1 MYEVTATRKRP
12 QVFDSL
18 VGQDF
23 VVSTI
28 KNAIEAGKIAHAYLF
43 SGPRGVGKTSSAR
56 ILAKMLNCVHGPTS
70 TPCQICSN
78 CIEIAQGNSLDVI
91 EIDGASNTSVNDVR
105 VIRDEVLFPP
115 QSGRYKIYIIDEVHM
130 LSNSAFNALLKT
142 IEEPPEYVVFIF
154 ATTESQKVPPTIR
167 SRCQQFHFQLLS
179 LQTIKQSLS
188 DVAKELGVSVD
199 DDALF
204 WIAKESTGSMRDA
217 YTLFDQITAFSEG
230 VVTLK
235 KIQDKLGLAGPEKL
249 AAIVS
254 YAYHQQ
260 GDQAIEHIQQ
270 LLASG
275 VSVEQAVKDFAE
287 FFRTLLLAR
296 RGIDNESILQMQ
308 MDRIPQDLQSAFNED
323 QLEAALELFLQL
335 YRDIRFSLNPRFEL
349 ELAVSRLSSLV
360 YLVSNSVLL
369 KRLTELQ
376 NNLLAGKETAT
387 IASRP
392 LTSVAA
398 PSPTLINDSPK
409 HTDVVVNSPKI
420 PPVVHQ
426 EVPTITNPITEQK
439 EPVKPVKRV
448 TKDILPAI
456 TQQLAIERNQL
467 GIIISQVVDVVEKE
481 DQVVLVFSSRFSMQT
496 AKLNEEKIRS
506 LIEHETGYD
515 GKIDFGIIEVKQTE
529 GQTRKN
535 MDEVIDLVKTTF
547 RGEIV

>member
-70 TPCQICSN
+70 APCQVCSN

-105 VIRDEVLFPP
+105 VIRDEILFPP

-188 DVAKELGVSVD
+188 NVAKELGVTVD

-235 KIQDKLGLAGPEKL
+235 KIQDKLGMAGPEKL
-249 AAIVS
+249 AAIIS
-254 YAYHQQ
+254 YAYSQQ
-260 GDQAIEHIQQ
+260 GAQAIEHIQH
-270 LLASG
+270 LLSSG
-275 VSVEQAVKDFAE
+275 VSVEQAIKDFAE
-287 FFRTLLLAR
+287 LFRTLLLAR

-308 MDRIPQDLQSAFNED
+308 MDRIPQDVQSAFNED
-323 QLEAALELFLQL
+323 QLEAALELFLHL

-349 ELAVSRLSSLV
+349 ELAVSRLSSLP
-360 YLVSNSVLL
+360 YLVSNNALL
-369 KRLTELQ
+369 KQLTELQ
-376 NNLLAGKETAT
+376 NNLLAGKETPT

-392 LTSVAA
+392 ITSVAT
-398 PSPTLINDSPK
+398 PSPILLNDSPK
-409 HTDVVVNSPKI
+409 LTDVVVNTPAD
-420 PPVVHQ
+420 PPIVHQ
-426 EVPTITNPITEQK
+426 EVSGNINPTTERK
-439 EPVKPVKRV
+439 EPAKPAKRV

-481 DQVVLVFSSRFSMQT
+481 DRVVLVFSSRFSMQT

-515 GKIDFGIIEVKQTE
+515 GKIDFRIIEVKQTE

>member
-1 MYEVTATRKRP
+1 
-12 QVFDSL
+12 
-18 VGQDF
+18 
-23 VVSTI
+23 
-28 KNAIEAGKIAHAYLF
+28 
-43 SGPRGVGKTSSAR
+43 
-56 ILAKMLNCVHGPTS
+56 
-70 TPCQICSN
+70 
-78 CIEIAQGNSLDVI
+78 
-91 EIDGASNTSVNDVR
+91 
-105 VIRDEVLFPP
+105 
-115 QSGRYKIYIIDEVHM
+115 
-130 LSNSAFNALLKT
+130 
-142 IEEPPEYVVFIF
+142 
-154 ATTESQKVPPTIR
+154 
-167 SRCQQFHFQLLS
+167 LLS
-179 LQTIKQSLS
+179 LQSIKQSLS
-188 DVAKELGVSVD
+188 NVAKELGVTVD

-235 KIQDKLGLAGPEKL
+235 KIQDKLGMAGPEKL
-249 AAIVS
+249 AAIIS
-254 YAYHQQ
+254 YAYNQQ
-260 GDQAIEHIQQ
+260 GAQAIEHIQH

-275 VSVEQAVKDFAE
+275 VSVEQAIKDFAE
-287 FFRTLLLAR
+287 LFRTLLLAR
-296 RGIDNESILQMQ
+296 RGVDNESILQMQ
-308 MDRIPQDLQSAFNED
+308 MDRIPQDVQSAFNED

-349 ELAVSRLSSLV
+349 ELAVSRLSSLP
-360 YLVSNSVLL
+360 YLVSNNVLL

-392 LTSVAA
+392 ITSVAT
-398 PSPTLINDSPK
+398 PSPILTNDSPK
-409 HTDVVVNSPKI
+409 LTDVVVNTPLD
-420 PPVVHQ
+420 PPIVHQ
-426 EVPTITNPITEQK
+426 EVSVITNPTTERK
-439 EPVKPVKRV
+439 EPAKPAKRV